1 MAVIR
6 LVINYTQHWLKKAM
20 TCTV

>member
-1 MAVIR
+1 MTVIR